1 MIQYFPDPKYCNF
14 TYSSFETD
22 NWPLRLLFGLHEF
35 FFMMMAWNGYAG
47 PSSMC
52 MYQGVAMSTVID
64 RMNETLKQLF
74 MDEMRVERVKTEGIS
89 LNFNYTLCYTSSHL
103 AVYFMK

>member
-1 MIQYFPDPKYCNF
+1 MIQYFPDPTYCNF

-74 MDEMRVERVKTEGIS
+74 MDEMRVERMTTEGIS
-89 LNFNYTLCYTSSHL
+89 FNFNCTFCCTSFH
-103 AVYFMK
+103 